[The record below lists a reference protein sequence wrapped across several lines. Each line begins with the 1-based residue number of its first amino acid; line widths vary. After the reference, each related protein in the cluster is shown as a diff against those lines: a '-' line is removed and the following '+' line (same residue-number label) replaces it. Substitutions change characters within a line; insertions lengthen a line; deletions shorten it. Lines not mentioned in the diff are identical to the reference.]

1 MKPPDFSKHREA
13 IEALCRE
20 FGVRRL
26 SVFGSA
32 LTPEFGP
39 ESDIDLL
46 VEFVPGARLGFKFF
60 ELEYRLS
67 DLLSRQVDLNT
78 PACLSEPIR
87 KRVLATAKVQYEAAA

>member
-1 MKPPDFSKHREA
+1 MKPPDFSQHRDA
-13 IEALCRE
+13 IEALCQE

-46 VEFVPGARLGFKFF
+46 VEFFPGTRLGLRFF
-60 ELEYRLS
+60 TLEIRLS
-67 DLLSRQVDLNT
+67 EVFGRKVDLNT
-78 PACLSEPIR
+78 EGFLSPPIR
-87 KRVLATAKVQYEAAA
+87 KHALATAKVQYEAAA